1 MCSGATAPSSP
12 LGERD
17 KEATAS
23 VLAEAGIAKTQEE
36 PFALLVVDAAY
47 VHCGRSRTDVGRGPD
62 SDQNSWAELEGFDPK
77 LLRRRVEESVGA
89 QMSHCVWFGAQDGR
103 LDSGGKH
110 LQKRLVNSG
119 FELRFRR
126 MKVDEV
132 HCRNRN
138 CDGGTC
144 RHRFDPIFVRRQAG
158 VDVDITA
165 RTLELVYARAPMSA
179 IVVLV
184 AGDGD
189 LAPLAEALLRAN
201 CELYLLAFR
210 HSVSHQLASLA
221 YDFFDLDDEYL
232 VNTQA
237 SKKRT
242 SQNLVR
248 RFNSNSDLTLLPD
261 LNSDFAI
268 TDLIPA
274 QVLASHAKAGE
285 KDQRPEGEDAEII
298 LLKRT
303 G

>member
-1 MCSGATAPSSP
+1 M
-12 LGERD
+12 
-17 KEATAS
+17 AS
-23 VLAEAGIAKTQEE
+23 ILAEAEVVKTQEA
-36 PFALLVVDAAY
+36 PFALLAVDAAY
-47 VHCGRSRTDVGRGPD
+47 VHCGRNRIDVGRGPD
-62 SDQNSWAELEGFDPK
+62 SDQNSWTELEGFDPK

-110 LQKRLVNSG
+110 LQKRLLNSG

-138 CDGGTC
+138 CDGGSC

-165 RTLELVYARAPMSA
+165 RTLELVYANAAISA
-179 IVVLV
+179 TVVLV

-189 LAPLAEALLRAN
+189 LVPLAEALLRAN

-210 HSVSHQLASLA
+210 HSVSHHLASLA
-221 YDFFDLDDEYL
+221 LEFFDLDDKYL
-232 VNTQA
+232 INTQG

-242 SQNLVR
+242 SQRLMR
-248 RFNSNSDLTLLPD
+248 EFNSNSDFALLPD
-261 LNSDFAI
+261 IDSDFAI
-268 TDLIPA
+268 TDLVPA
-274 QVLASHAKAGE
+274 QVLTSHLKAGE
-285 KDQRPEGEDAEII
+285 KGDRPEGGEDSEII